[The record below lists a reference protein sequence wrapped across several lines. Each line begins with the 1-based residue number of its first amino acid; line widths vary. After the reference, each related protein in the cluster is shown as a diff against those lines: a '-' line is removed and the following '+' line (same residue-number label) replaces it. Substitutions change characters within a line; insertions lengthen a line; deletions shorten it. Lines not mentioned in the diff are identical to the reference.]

1 MKVLLPPKAADVS
14 SPHGGCTDAA
24 NHDDHKDADG
34 ESKHSDHGHGVLDH
48 QLHPRPQD
56 AAAVVNHEAVGG
68 LIRPLN
74 TSDHKSAPVTILPLV
89 RLGLERR
96 EPSLEPR
103 ILILLYLNC
112 FRPKIEVLGFR

>member
-1 MKVLLPPKAADVS
+1 MLMKVLLPPKAADVS

-24 NHDDHKDADG
+24 NHNDHKDADG
-34 ESKHSDHGHGVLDH
+34 EREHSDHGHGVLDH

-56 AAAVVNHEAVGG
+56 TTAVVNHEAVGG

-74 TSDHKSAPVTILPLV
+74 TSDHKSASVTILPLV
-89 RLGLERR
+89 WLGLERR

-103 ILILLYLNC
+103 ILIQD
-112 FRPKIEVLGFR
+112 I